1 MDVVGGTGGD
11 WRSLDVGGDEA
22 GAQQAARMPSWSSQ
36 LCNSSSSSLIADFE
50 SWGQRRI
57 FLN

>member
-1 MDVVGGTGGD
+1 MGGVGGTGGD
-11 WRSLDVGGDEA
+11 WRSLDADGDEV
-22 GAQQAARMPSWSSQ
+22 GAPQAARMPSWSSQ
-36 LCNSSSSSLIADFE
+36 LCNSSSSGLIAVFE